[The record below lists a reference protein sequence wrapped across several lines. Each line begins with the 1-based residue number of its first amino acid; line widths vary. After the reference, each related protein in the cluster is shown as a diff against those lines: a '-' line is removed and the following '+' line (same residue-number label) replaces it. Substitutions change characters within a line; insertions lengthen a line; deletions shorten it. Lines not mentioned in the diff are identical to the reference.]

1 MAYSNYPSNIM
12 GYPKT
17 SIPDTYSDVI
27 LSGQLKNSG
36 IATTNIPIAPSN
48 YYAYSSAATRV
59 QIGNNVYSVPANTL
73 TKIPITSVSTQQPF
87 LSISDSTIT
96 TSTISGQ
103 LSQNDYIN
111 NWVYGNNV
119 FYGTSLGN
127 SISFAEVS
135 SDALYSTTI
144 SVPNENTYTLTS
156 VDFVNQTWI
165 RGAYNYGTSFT
176 YSTSKD
182 LINWN
187 TLFFGT
193 SIKWGPTAIAY
204 GNGIYVIVG
213 SSFTSASQTTQNFF
227 STDLISFTSSANLP
241 AQAYWTS
248 VAYGNSNF
256 VAVSYG
262 KNGFSNTSNV
272 AATSTNGITWTS
284 RTIPAG
290 NYQKVI
296 YANGLFV
303 ASTSADGSA
312 SSLYSTSTD
321 GITWTA
327 RTLPS
332 SIYQTGVQYGNGLY
346 LIANFGNTSSY
357 VYYSTDAVTWTL
369 GSRSLSGRYIG
380 ANVAYGNG
388 VFAFHGDAQDSRY
401 VSVIKTV
408 NAPSTPI
415 DFAIYSGPKDV
426 Y

>member
-1 MAYSNYPSNIM
+1 M
-12 GYPKT
+12 
-17 SIPDTYSDVI
+17 
-27 LSGQLKNSG
+27 
-36 IATTNIPIAPSN
+36 
-48 YYAYSSAATRV
+48 
-59 QIGNNVYSVPANTL
+59 
-73 TKIPITSVSTQQPF
+73 
-87 LSISDSTIT
+87 
-96 TSTISGQ
+96 
-103 LSQNDYIN
+103 
-111 NWVYGNNV
+111 
-119 FYGTSLGN
+119 GN

-144 SVPNENTYTLTS
+144 SVPNENNYTLTS
-156 VDFVNQTWI
+156 IDFVNQTWI

-290 NYQKVI
+290 NYRKVI

-388 VFAFHGDAQDSRY
+388 VFAFHGASQDSRY